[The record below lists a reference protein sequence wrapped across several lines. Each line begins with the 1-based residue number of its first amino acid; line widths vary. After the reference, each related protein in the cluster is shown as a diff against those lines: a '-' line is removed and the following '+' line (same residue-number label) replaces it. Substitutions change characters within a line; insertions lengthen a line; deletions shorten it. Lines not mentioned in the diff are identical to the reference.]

1 MSAYLTRLLC
11 AAILCALVDALC
23 GKKGGVRKLTAGIF
37 LTMVAFS
44 LPMDLELPELK
55 QERFL
60 SEARAAVAEGE
71 DLARDARADIIIVAL
86 EAYVWNKAE
95 AMGLQVEVR
104 ITLDADLRPSRAELS
119 GAASPLERQRL
130 TDALVRELGVKEG
143 DVVWTQSHQSST

>member
-23 GKKGGVRKLTAGIF
+23 GEKGGIRKLTAGIF
-37 LTMVAFS
+37 LTLVAFS
-44 LPMDLELPELK
+44 IPAQFDLPELNPD
-55 QERFL
+55 RFL
-60 SEARAAVAEGE
+60 LDARSAVAEGE
-71 DLARDARADIIIVAL
+71 DLARYARADIIIEAL

-104 ITLDADLRPSRAELS
+104 ITLDADLRPSRAELT

-143 DVVWTQSHQSST
+143 DVVWTESYQSST

>member
-23 GKKGGVRKLTAGIF
+23 GEKGGIRKLTAGIF
-37 LTMVAFS
+37 LTLVAFS
-44 LPMDLELPELK
+44 IPAQFDLPELNPD
-55 QERFL
+55 RFL
-60 SEARAAVAEGE
+60 LDARSAAAEGE
-71 DLARDARADIIIVAL
+71 DQARDARADIIIEAL

-104 ITLDADLRPSRAELS
+104 ITLDTDLRPSRAELS